1 MNEST
6 KKIVTELV
14 LESASAALV
23 RDKPL
28 SEDTR
33 FYDLGIDS
41 IAMLSILLRL
51 EDKLAVSLMDLG
63 EQLEAPAT
71 LGELFVIVASLQKS
85 QIN

>member
-1 MNEST
+1 MNEPT

-14 LESASAALV
+14 RESASARLT
-23 RDKPL
+23 DEEQL

-63 EQLEAPAT
+63 DQLEAPAT
-71 LGELFVIVASLQKS
+71 LGELLVIVARLQKS
-85 QIN
+85 HIN